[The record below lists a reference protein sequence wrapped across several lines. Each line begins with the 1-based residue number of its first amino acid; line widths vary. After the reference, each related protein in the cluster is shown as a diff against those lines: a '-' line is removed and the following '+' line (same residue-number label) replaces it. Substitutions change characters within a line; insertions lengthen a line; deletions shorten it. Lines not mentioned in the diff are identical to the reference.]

1 MTALPALP
9 VPAQSGT
16 GPLPARPLL
25 PEAVQLYRW
34 FAGLG
39 AAALTMAQS
48 STVLAAVFR
57 AQGAV
62 GGLDAGGL
70 AIGTGPAVGLAVLI
84 AGWGAYL
91 LVWSL
96 RSLRVGR
103 DALVPVM
110 RRLLPLAA
118 TIQLGAL
125 LAGLWRLPASS
136 RTFDATGA
144 CTLLVELSMLA
155 SLGWSGRRHTP
166 SPAEAGPPPAGR
178 LLMGMFAAALLVA
191 GVTTPGLAAS
201 AAGQSAVPHGEHGQH
216 QPSGSPADGNPVPSE
231 NSLHDPAAHSH
242 SH

>member
-1 MTALPALP
+1 MSALPARP

-16 GPLPARPLL
+16 EPLPTRPLL

-57 AQGAV
+57 AQETA
-62 GGLDAGGL
+62 GGSDGGGL
-70 AIGTGPAVGLAVLI
+70 AIAAGPAVGLAVLI
-84 AGWGAYL
+84 AGWGAFL
-91 LVWSL
+91 LIWSV
-96 RSLRVGR
+96 RSLRTGR
-103 DALVPVM
+103 DALVRVM

-118 TIQLGAL
+118 ALQLGAL

-155 SLGWSGRRHTP
+155 SLGWSGRRRTP
-166 SPAEAGPPPAGR
+166 SAAEAGPPPAGR
-178 LLMGMFAAALLVA
+178 LLLGMFAAALLVA

-216 QPSGSPADGNPVPSE
+216 PPSGPPADGNSLPSE